1 MKIIVSARHFD
12 LTAAL
17 KDFAHERLET
27 LKKYF
32 DQVIEVDLVLRV
44 DEHRAKKDNHIAEAT
59 LWANGAVLHGEAHGE
74 DMYASIQAVI
84 DKLEKQLKRY
94 KQKLRDNRKRR
105 GRQKEVPPSPEM
117 LEMAVRHAIMAV
129 DHESE
134 DHPRIV
140 RESDFVLQPL
150 TVEEASL
157 QLSEFKRDFV
167 VFSNIETNALGVVYR
182 RSDGDVGWI
191 EAKTALR

>member
-12 LTAAL
+12 LTQPL
-17 KDFAHERLET
+17 KEFAHEKLSQ

-44 DEHRAKKDNHIAEAT
+44 QEKKGKKHELAEAT
-59 LWANGAVLHGEAHGE
+59 LWANGAVLHADADTT

-94 KQKLRDNRKRR
+94 KQKLRDNRHRR
-105 GRQKEVPPSPEM
+105 GKGRNGKDAPTPISHDVTHSVV
-117 LEMAVRHAIMAV
+117 EMASE
-129 DHESE
+129 ESSSG
-134 DHPRIV
+134 PQIV
-140 RESDFVLQPL
+140 RETDFMLQPL

-157 QLSEFKRDFV
+157 QLQELEQTFV
-167 VFSNIETNALGVVYR
+167 VFSNIDTNGLGVVYR
-182 RSDGDVGWI
+182 RPDGSVGWI
-191 EAKTALR
+191 EAKSSTR

>member
-12 LTAAL
+12 LTQPL
-17 KDFAHERLET
+17 KDFAHEKLEH

-44 DEHRAKKDNHIAEAT
+44 TEGASKENQVAEAT
-59 LWANGAVLHGEAHGE
+59 LWANGAVLHAEAKAI
-74 DMYASIQAVI
+74 DMYASIQAVV

-94 KQKLRDNRKRR
+94 KQKLRDNRHRR
-105 GRQKEVPPSPEM
+105 TKGGKGARAEGKEGAAATHSVFQ
-117 LEMAVRHAIMAV
+117 V
-129 DHESE
+129 DHEAE
-134 DHPRIV
+134 EEAVNIV

-157 QLSEFKRDFV
+157 QLQELNQNFV
-167 VFSNIETNALGVVYR
+167 VFSNIETNALGVVYKR
-182 RSDGDVGWI
+182 PDGAIGWI
-191 EAKTALR
+191 EAKSGAR

>member
-12 LTAAL
+12 LTPAL
-17 KDFAHERLET
+17 KDQAHERLET

-44 DEHRAKKDNHIAEAT
+44 DEHRSKTDNHIAEAT
-59 LWANGAVLHGEAHGE
+59 LWANGAVLHAQATGD
-74 DMYASIQAVI
+74 DMYGCIQSVV

-105 GRQKEVPPSPEM
+105 GRNKDVPPPLPD
-117 LEMAVRHAIMAV
+117 LETLAARHAVVSV
-129 DHESE
+129 DHEGE
-134 DHPRIV
+134 EGPKIV

-150 TVEEASL
+150 TAVAPPRPRSRQARAAPMLARLGRWGSRRRAS
-157 QLSEFKRDFV
+157 SW
-167 VFSNIETNALGVVYR
+167 YP
-182 RSDGDVGWI
+182 
-191 EAKTALR
+191 